1 MLWIEKLWT
10 LLLWR
15 SNLIQ
20 HVLASS
26 VWVHKLLLILLILEL
41 LLLLLLW
48 IIIRLWWK
56 RLWWCLSLKLLLLQI
71 LIYSLIIVQI
81 PCHHHWVIG
90 LLISL
95 NHRHLRVSLKRRHI
109 LIWWILLIRSLSHI
123 LRWINW
129 HLLLYLR
136 GLPYWSRHLNFLLA
150 KLHLLHS
157 IRVHL
162 LEI

>member
-1 MLWIEKLWT
+1 MLWIEKLWA

-15 SNLIQ
+15 STLIQ
-20 HVLASS
+20 HVLASI

-48 IIIRLWWK
+48 IIIRLWWI
-56 RLWWCLSLKLLLLQI
+56 RLWWCLSLELLLLQI
-71 LIYSLIIVQI
+71 LIYSLIIDHI
-81 PCHHHWVIG
+81 PCHHHWVVG

-95 NHRHLRVSLKRRHI
+95 SHLHLRVSLQRHI
-109 LIWWILLIRSLSHI
+109 LIWWIQLIRSLSHI
-123 LRWINW
+123 LILIRG

-136 GLPYWSRHLNFLLA
+136 RLPCWTRNLNFLLG

-162 LEI
+162 LKI

>member
-26 VWVHKLLLILLILEL
+26 VWVHKLLLILLIMEL
-41 LLLLLLW
+41 LILLLLW
-48 IIIRLWWK
+48 IIIRLWW
-56 RLWWCLSLKLLLLQI
+56 CLSLELLLLQI
-71 LIYSLIIVQI
+71 LIYSLIIVHI
-81 PCHHHWVIG
+81 PCHHHWVVG

-95 NHRHLRVSLKRRHI
+95 SHLHLRVSLQRHI
-109 LIWWILLIRSLSHI
+109 LIWWIQLIRSLSHI
-123 LRWINW
+123 LILIRG

-136 GLPYWSRHLNFLLA
+136 RLPCWTRNLNFLLG

-162 LEI
+162 LKI